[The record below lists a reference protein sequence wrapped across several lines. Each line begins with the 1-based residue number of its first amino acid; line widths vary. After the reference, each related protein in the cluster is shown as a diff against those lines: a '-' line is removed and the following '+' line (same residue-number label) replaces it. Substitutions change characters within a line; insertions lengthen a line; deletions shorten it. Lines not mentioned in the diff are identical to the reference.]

1 MGLLFAVSYL
11 KVHHRSGVGTCLRQK
26 GLQIPQPEYAKAH
39 QTQRCDRDSYSPPA
53 VNTEVTEGP
62 ECPRP
67 KGLDSW
73 LIVGACACDERL
85 HRVLLVVGSTVY
97 VGRGEPNSS
106 TCAPGSLTL
115 CDFFQNHAGSFVLGH
130 NWAALTS
137 IARTHFEVNGNMA
150 DVYFECHHVD
160 VATGVKMSSASIGL
174 LGQPSTGPA
183 RRVKGK
189 WLLSFAEA
197 GAPTLSSGY

>member
-1 MGLLFAVSYL
+1 MVTSPNTKKLFTIVLAATALAGSATAL
-11 KVHHRSGVGTCLRQK
+11 
-26 GLQIPQPEYAKAH
+26 A
-39 QTQRCDRDSYSPPA
+39 DDD
-53 VNTEVTEGP
+53 NEGP
-62 ECPRP
+62 GKAIAKLYELQAAFHEAA
-67 KGLDSW
+67 G
-73 LIVGACACDERL
+73 GAGVDAATKAEHLQEMLEIWTPDG
-85 HRVLLVVGSTVY
+85 VLVVGSTVY

-150 DVYFECHHVD
+150 DVYFECHYVD

-174 LGQPSTGPA
+174 LGQPSTGQA